1 MKKATVVTVLAVLL
15 STTTAFAQMAGQ
27 SSEPGTL
34 TMGESGYHQKEMLTS
49 GRITEIDLA
58 NGTVTLDTGTQ
69 FTLAPSL
76 QYTSFPALG
85 REVQVTYNEQDG
97 KKVARGIDVEATGG
111 SRGDSN

>member
-1 MKKATVVTVLAVLL
+1 MGKFTVVTVLAVLL
-15 STTTAFAQMAGQ
+15 LTTPAFAQLAGQ
-27 SSEPGTL
+27 SSEPGTI
-34 TMGESGYHQKEMLTS
+34 TMTESGYHQKEMLAA

-85 REVQVTYNEQDG
+85 QEVQVTYSEQDG
-97 KKVARGIDVEATGG
+97 KKVARVIDLESPG
-111 SRGDSN
+111 SQE